1 MSKEEFPVLTNKII
15 SETEIL
21 FEFNCGDLWYR
32 ENVDKSEDISKSID
46 QLKKELPTLK
56 VKKFEKLNLILKYTA
71 PTPPQLDEIKKD
83 RSNKYK
89 VERTNHH
96 ILCPLIYGDIDPGTD
111 NHKTF
116 FVDEDLIN
124 TDYEL
129 IFDVANLLKDLKVVN
144 FWSYN
149 LNDGFLAT
157 DVDQDEFIQ
166 SELNNPSWWTQ
177 IIEIKE
183 NYVEPDENIG
193 EKFGNDLDGL
203 LYLRKNLGD
212 HIQMK
217 FDQIDKEEEEILKKH
232 QII

>member
-1 MSKEEFPVLTNKII
+1 MSKQQFPVLANKII

-21 FEFNCGDLWYR
+21 FEFDCGDLWYR
-32 ENVDKSEDISKSID
+32 EDVDKSEDISKSLD

-56 VKKFEKLNLILKYTA
+56 GREFEKLNLILKYTA
-71 PTPPQLDEIKKD
+71 PTPPQLDKMKKD
-83 RSNKYK
+83 GSNKYK

-96 ILCPLIYGDIDPGTD
+96 ILYPLIYGDTQPGTD
-111 NHKTF
+111 DHKIF

-124 TDYEL
+124 TDYEF
-129 IFDVANLLKDLKVVN
+129 IFEVTRLLKDLKVVN

-157 DVDQDEFIQ
+157 DADQDEYIH
-166 SELNNPSWWTQ
+166 SELNNPSWWSQ
-177 IIEIKE
+177 IMEIKE
-183 NYVEPDENIG
+183 NFVEPDENIG

-203 LYLRKNLGD
+203 LYLRKNLKD
-212 HIQMK
+212 HIQIK

-232 QII
+232 NII